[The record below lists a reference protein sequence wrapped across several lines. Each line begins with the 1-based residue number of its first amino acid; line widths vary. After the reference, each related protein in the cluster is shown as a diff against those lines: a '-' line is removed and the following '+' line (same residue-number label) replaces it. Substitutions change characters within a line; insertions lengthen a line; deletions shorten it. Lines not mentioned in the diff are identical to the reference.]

1 MPADVRAVEPPVDE
15 RRLTSRALAYRHDG
29 AGIPCRTEGQRRE
42 GWCRNSHSKTRIS
55 SRAPSRRSAR
65 WVSTRPCG
73 RTGHHVQVAVG
84 AVCPASGQ
92 RPVGLR
98 VPGGE
103 AHACAMFAK
112 RQFEE
117 AEVERFGVRVH
128 GAGEYPEKLRDAI
141 HPVELLYY
149 QGLVGL
155 TNSRSVAIVGYPDA
169 VARRA
174 RAHRAPEYALVA
186 ELPSSTKYS
195 TEAHS
200 RAAKSSRPPVFR
212 EPRSAGCSSPGGC
225 PIWPPLRISTMQNFE
240 LSAGFR
246 ASGRNGNTYHFP
258 SCCHTRIAVLALFLL
273 AGAASAK
280 TWRGPRR
287 GTRAPLL
294 ALLTQRLPLFAIR
307 GTAYRNRTW
316 SGLRPL
322 HGTLF
327 RRPAGDRHRAHRRLV
342 RSARQRALHR
352 GRRNALALR
361 LRPAQ
366 LDAGRSRREPQP
378 EEALRCHAVDAVDE
392 PLLVRGPCRRSVA
405 QVRAADRRCAG
416 GERLGSRALGLRVYR
431 DDRPKLR
438 GRSINHDSRGSTE
451 RAVFRHDRCLALVGR
466 QRERT
471 DYVPRAGPSRLPIH
485 ARWRWCSLQMTAI

>member
-1 MPADVRAVEPPVDE
+1 MVPELALEDSDFESRAVSSFREMGVYEALWP
-15 RRLTSRALAYRHDG
+15 SRTPR
-29 AGIPCRTEGQRRE
+29 
-42 GWCRNSHSKTRIS
+42 S
-55 SRAPSRRSAR
+55 SRCRCGLPGIRAASRRTSCPGRRGACLRGVREAAVRGSRGRAVRRAGARRGGVPREAARCDPSRRAALLPR
-65 WVSTRPCG
+65 
-73 RTGHHVQVAVG
+73 
-84 AVCPASGQ
+84 
-92 RPVGLR
+92 
-98 VPGGE
+98 PGG
-103 AHACAMFAK
+103 FD
-112 RQFEE
+112 
-117 AEVERFGVRVH
+117 
-128 GAGEYPEKLRDAI
+128 KLALGR
-141 HPVELLYY
+141 H
-149 QGLVGL
+149 
-155 TNSRSVAIVGYPDA
+155 RGYPDA

-186 ELPSSTKYS
+186 ELLSSTKYS

-471 DYVPRAGPSRLPIH
+471 DYVPRAGPSRLPILMH
-485 ARWRWCSLQMTAI
+485 DGDGVVYK